1 MTGRRIDLSSL
12 DRKLVEHL
20 AEGRMCIHSFYVEN
34 CAGCIIRELERAL
47 AMMVDLHDGNFNGEP
62 FHGLAMN
69 TEEEVVEAA
78 RSRLPLFDRSAKRDL
93 ERDDH
98 PGDRNIEGE

>member
-1 MTGRRIDLSSL
+1 MTGRRHDLSTF

-20 AEGRMCIHSFYVEN
+20 AEGGTCVHSYYVEN

-47 AMMVDLHDGNFNGEP
+47 AMMLDLHDGNFQGEP
-62 FHGLAMN
+62 FHGLVTA

-78 RSRLPLFDRSAKRDL
+78 RHRLSVVDPTYKPPLT
-93 ERDDH
+93 
-98 PGDRNIEGE
+98 P